1 MNVISLIEK
10 EAEKTPHKKA
20 VIFPRGEEFT
30 SYSYL
35 ELLNNCNKL
44 SFFFSALGIKKRAHV
59 LFFVKPSLNFSVI
72 TFSLFKL
79 GAVPIFIDPG
89 MGLSNLL
96 SCVSKTKPEF
106 LVTERKGILLRTFFR
121 KTFASI
127 KKTICTKKFPAF
139 FSIEKILAT
148 TTSPREISFPK
159 LFSEDAASIIFT
171 SGGTGAPK
179 GVLYTHG
186 MFLEQVELLRREFS
200 YTENDRDLPG
210 FPLFS
215 MMTIAMGVT
224 SVIPEL
230 DPTKPAL
237 CEPGKIVKN
246 IQDHKVTTI
255 AGSPAIWERVG
266 LYCKENKITLPTVR
280 ALVMF
285 GAPIPKR
292 LHDLFHPIL
301 TNGSS
306 YTPYGATECLPIA
319 SISAKELEETKL
331 PESFPYKAICVGKV
345 IFPTELKI
353 VEETEK
359 ESESIENL
367 KTLSSFEIGE
377 ILVKGKQV
385 SPFYLGEKEATAK
398 SKVKDGSYF
407 WHKMGDLGFLDQ
419 EGRLWFCGRKA
430 HKVRISN
437 PQKDYYSIPTE
448 LVFNDHKAIKKTAL
462 IYLKEE
468 LCVTPALVI
477 ERFDGKTKLSR
488 KEQEEF
494 KNELFDRALSHEN
507 TKEIKCFFLHKKLP
521 VDRRHNIKIDR
532 QFLSSYFNRRKKQ
545 AL

>member
-20 VIFPRGEEFT
+20 VIFPKGDQFT
-30 SYSYL
+30 SYSYQ
-35 ELLNNCNKL
+35 ELIENCDKL
-44 SFFFSALGIKKRAHV
+44 SFFFSKLGIQKEARV

-79 GAVPIFIDPG
+79 GAIPVFIDPG

-96 SCVSKTKPEF
+96 SCVRKTKPEF
-106 LVTERKGILLRTFFR
+106 LVTERKGIVLRTVFR
-121 KTFASI
+121 KTFSSI
-127 KKTICTKKFPAF
+127 KKTISTKNFPFF
-139 FSIEKILAT
+139 FSVEKILR
-148 TTSPREISFPK
+148 TTSYPREIVFPK
-159 LFSEDAASIIFT
+159 LSCEDPASIIFT
-171 SGGTGAPK
+171 SGGTGSPK

-200 YTENDRDLPG
+200 YTENDLDLPG

-237 CEPGKIVKN
+237 CCPEKIVKN
-246 IQDHKVTTI
+246 IEDHKVTTM

-266 LYCKENKITLPTVR
+266 LYCKENMITLPTVR

-285 GAPIPKR
+285 GAPISKR
-292 LHDLFHPIL
+292 LHDLFRPIL
-301 TNGSS
+301 TNGTS

-319 SISAKELEETKL
+319 SISARELEETKL
-331 PESFPYKAICVGKV
+331 PANFSYKAICVGKV
-345 IFPTELKI
+345 ISPTELKI
-353 VEETEK
+353 VEESEGK
-359 ESESIENL
+359 NESVENL
-367 KTLSSFEIGE
+367 KILSPFEIGE

-398 SKVKDGSYF
+398 SKVKDGDHF
-407 WHKMGDLGFLDQ
+407 WHKMGDLGFLDL
-419 EGRLWFCGRKA
+419 EGRLWFFGRKA

-437 PQKDYYSIPTE
+437 PPKNYYSIPTE

-462 IYLKEE
+462 IYLKQESS
-468 LCVTPALVI
+468 VTPALVI
-477 ERFDGKTKLSR
+477 ERFDRKTKLSG
-488 KEQEEF
+488 QELDEF
-494 KNELFDRALSHEN
+494 KKELLDRALSHGN

-532 QFLSSYFNRRKKQ
+532 QFLSSYFNKRKEQ